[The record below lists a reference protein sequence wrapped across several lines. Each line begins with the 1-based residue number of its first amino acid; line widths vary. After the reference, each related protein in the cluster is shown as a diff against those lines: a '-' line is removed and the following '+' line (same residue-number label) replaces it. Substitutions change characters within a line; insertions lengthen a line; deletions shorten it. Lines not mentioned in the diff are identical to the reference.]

1 MLILKAH
8 RLPILSTKL
17 PYLCIMGN
25 MKLLEERQSE
35 VVEEF
40 SMFSDWM
47 EKYEYIIDMGKELYP
62 MEENEKIEENLI
74 KGCQSRVWLT
84 ARKNEEGN
92 LVFSADS
99 DAIITKGLVAL
110 MLKVLSGAK
119 PDDVASVDLHFLDD
133 IGLHEHLSP
142 TRSNGLASMV
152 KQMKMYGLVF
162 SSRS

>member
-1 MLILKAH
+1 
-8 RLPILSTKL
+8 
-17 PYLCIMGN
+17 MGN
-25 MKLLEERQSE
+25 LKLLEERQNE

-47 EKYEYIIDMGKELYP
+47 EKYEYIIEAGKELYP
-62 MEENEKIEENLI
+62 MEESEKIEENLI

-84 ARKNEEGN
+84 ARINEEEE

-110 MLKVLSGAK
+110 MVKVLSGAK
-119 PDDVASVDLHFLDD
+119 PEDVASVDLHFLDD

>member
-1 MLILKAH
+1 
-8 RLPILSTKL
+8 
-17 PYLCIMGN
+17 MGN
-25 MKLLEERQSE
+25 LKVLEERQNE

-40 SMFSDWM
+40 SMFSEWM
-47 EKYEYIIDMGKELYP
+47 EKYEYIIETGKELYP
-62 MEENEKIEENLI
+62 MEESEKIEENLI

-84 ARKNEEGN
+84 ARKNEEGD
-92 LVFSADS
+92 LIFSADS

-110 MLKVLSGAK
+110 MVRVLSGAK
-119 PDDVASVDLHFLDD
+119 PEDVASVDLHFLDD

-162 SSRS
+162 SKRS